1 MRTLP
6 AALAALALTVGLAV
20 PAAAHPAAD
29 VLVPLTVDLTHAAT
43 DNIAFHA
50 RYPEHFGSAGGI
62 VTSNDSY
69 VDEAGDPIEF
79 YVVTDGRGVYTY
91 DISEPTLPVLM
102 DMVEVRQAIAGADN
116 SAQEDPS
123 TDGRTLLVDG
133 APDTLGTG
141 GSDLQVLSI
150 EDPTDIQILGSYD
163 GTDHTW
169 TCVTDVATGNG
180 CAYAYGRSN
189 NIIDIRDPQNPVRVD
204 PGWKD
209 AVNESGY
216 VHDLTE
222 IRPGLV
228 MSAGAQPVLMDT
240 TDPAAPRP
248 LVHTT
253 LFDHAS
259 PNDTLHRPTRSWSQ
273 FGYHS
278 VEWPQAGE
286 DAFIVMGTEL
296 GGAGSDCTD
305 TEDII
310 ETWDARPVGEALA
323 TYEAR
328 IAAGEDREAVRVDVF
343 GDSADKVD
351 FVRLDSYSASERGI
365 FLTGQALASENY
377 CAHWMEV
384 ERGFADGGRLA
395 AGYYNRGA
403 RFVEVTPAGT
413 IGEDGSDQ
421 SGIMR
426 EIGWFTGADAYTASV
441 QWITDEVVYVHD
453 YRRGLDVL
461 SIIDQDATATY
472 TATGAVSERAMT
484 VAQLE
489 ALGVSPAP
497 AAGRGGPL
505 APVAAVALAAGLLA
519 LDRRRRHR
527 TDG

>member
-1 MRTLP
+1 MRTVP
-6 AALAALALTVGLAV
+6 AALAALALTVGAV
-20 PAAAHPAAD
+20 SPALAHPSVD
-29 VLVPLTVDLTHAAT
+29 INVPLTVSLTHAAT

-62 VTSNDSY
+62 LTSNDSY
-69 VDEAGDPIEF
+69 LDEDGEPIEF
-79 YVVTDGRGVYTY
+79 YVVTDGRGVFTY
-91 DISEPTLPVLM
+91 DISDNKLPVLL
-102 DMVEVRQAIAGADN
+102 DSLELRQNIAGADN

-123 TDGRTLLVDG
+123 TDGKRLLVDG
-133 APDTLGTG
+133 DPTTLGTG
-141 GSDLQVLSI
+141 SPRLQVVSI
-150 EDPTDIQILGSYD
+150 EDPTNIEILGAWTGS
-163 GTDHTW
+163 DHTW
-169 TCVTDVATGNG
+169 ECVTDLGDPDDPDDDLG

-189 NIIDIRDPQNPVRVD
+189 NIIDIRDPQNPVRID

-209 AVNESGY
+209 AVNEGGY

-222 IRPGLV
+222 VRPGLV
-228 MSAGAQPVLMDT
+228 VSAGAQPVLMDT

-259 PNDTLHRPTRSWSQ
+259 PNDDLHVPNRSWSQ

-278 VEWPQAGE
+278 VEWPRAGQ
-286 DAFIVMGTEL
+286 DAFVLMGTEL

-310 ETWDARPVGEALA
+310 ETWDARPVRAALT

-343 GDSADKVD
+343 GEDADLVD

-377 CAHWMEV
+377 CAHWMEA
-384 ERGFADGGRLA
+384 ERSWHDGGRIA

-403 RFVEVTPAGT
+403 RFIEVDA
-413 IGEDGSDQ
+413 DGMMS
-421 SGIMR
+421 

-441 QWITDEVVYVHD
+441 QWIDDETVYVHD

-461 SIIDQDATATY
+461 SITADEATATY

-484 VAQLE
+484 TARMAE
-489 ALGVSPAP
+489 LGILPADAP
-497 AAGRGGPL
+497 AGAPPGIPLVVAGL
-505 APVAAVALAAGLLA
+505 ALVAAAAL
-519 LDRRRRHR
+519 RRRRP
-527 TDG
+527 TT